1 MLSSKEIKP
10 VAFIII
16 KLRLSGLNA
25 LVSQSVSQ
33 STENFVWIW
42 FVFFN
47 FAVGI
52 GIDLKTFLGYS
63 IHN

>member
-25 LVSQSVSQ
+25 VVSQSVSQ
-33 STENFVWIW
+33 QKILFEYGL
-42 FVFFN
+42 FF
-47 FAVGI
+47 
-52 GIDLKTFLGYS
+52 LTLL
-63 IHN
+63 